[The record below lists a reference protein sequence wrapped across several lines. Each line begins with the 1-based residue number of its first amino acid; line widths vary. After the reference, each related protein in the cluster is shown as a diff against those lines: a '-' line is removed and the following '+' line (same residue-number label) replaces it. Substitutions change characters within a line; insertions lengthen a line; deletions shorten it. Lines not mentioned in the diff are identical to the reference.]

1 VPLPVEVEAPA
12 GSGRPELVPPE
23 HPDPTYVAWGGEID
37 QTRLPADELR
47 LLEFA
52 TASTDVNGNWAST
65 FDPVPLGIGWQG
77 TVTVPGAPSTTVFTL
92 FVNSKAIGSP
102 QGSTPYG
109 PITVL
114 GGERISIS
122 GGGLGPNAVY
132 QAVLVGIMLPDK
144 NAPSGWPM
152 PVATGITA
160 SAPPIDVELD
170 YQSRTD
176 YQPVYLGT
184 APPGTPTTAPGWA
197 LRLLTYDG
205 SARLTSILNASGAW
219 VNRTSLSYS

>member
-1 VPLPVEVEAPA
+1 VPLPVEAEAPA
-12 GSGRPELVPPE
+12 GSGVPEEVPSVL
-23 HPDPTYVAWGGEID
+23 DDLTYAAWGGVIEQD
-37 QTRLPADELR
+37 RRPAEELR

-52 TASTDVNGNWAST
+52 TASTDVNGNWAAT

-77 TVTVPGAPSTTVFTL
+77 TITVPGAVPTTVFTL

-122 GGGLGPNAVY
+122 GGGLAANAVY
-132 QAVLVGIMLPDK
+132 QAVLVGIMLPDQ

-152 PVATGITA
+152 PVASGITA

-184 APPGTPTTAPGWA
+184 APPGTPTSAPGWA
-197 LRLLTYDG
+197 VRMLAYDG
-205 SARLTSILNASGAW
+205 SARLVSILNASGAW
-219 VNRTSLSYS
+219 TNRTSLSYS